1 MERTREELI
10 LELQR
15 QSILIEKLK
24 QEKSNLSESN
34 RDLAEQNIQLNE
46 QKKSLED
53 LILFLKRKPFLSKS
67 EVLSDEQMNLFNEA
81 EVESIKFD
89 SNDDVADLENPD
101 PSDKTLKLKKKTG
114 RRRLPDFLQRED
126 VIIDLPE
133 SEKFCS
139 IDGSPLKKTGE
150 EVSEKIKII
159 PLQIK
164 VIRTIRYKYGC
175 AVCEEGQKIAL
186 VPPSMIPQSIA
197 TPETLAF
204 IAVSKY
210 EDALPL
216 YRIENILDRNEI
228 PISRAT
234 MAHWMIKSAAAC
246 QPLINLMRDD
256 LLSSNYLHMDETTVQ
271 VLDEKDRKATLKSY
285 MWIQLST
292 SQKKKIVLFNYDP
305 SRSGQSAKNLLEDF
319 KGYLQVD
326 GYGGYNFTEKKSSEI
341 IRVSCLAHIRRKF
354 KVLFDDKSL
363 RSPFVIEV
371 INLIRKIYDEESKM
385 GFDRNLEP
393 DKVKS
398 YKEKYVHPLLEK
410 LKTLF
415 ESKIGKIPPKTPL
428 GEALNYGINELPLL
442 NASYVKNSEIRLD
455 NNLVENA
462 IRPFAVGRKNWLFSQ
477 SVAGADASA
486 TLYSLI
492 ESAKLNGI
500 GTYDYLLYLF
510 KKIPHC
516 QNIEDYEKLL
526 PYNID
531 PILFKQA

>member
-1 MERTREELI
+1 MERTREELL
-10 LELQR
+10 LELER
-15 QSILIEKLK
+15 KSVLIEKLK
-24 QEKSNLSESN
+24 QKEACLSESN
-34 RDLAEQNIQLNE
+34 RDLAEQNIQLKE

-53 LILFLKRKPFLSKS
+53 LILFLKRKPFLPKS

-81 EVESIKFD
+81 EVENIQYD
-89 SNDDVADLENPD
+89 SNDDLADAESLES
-101 PSDKTLKLKKKTG
+101 SDNASKSKKKTG
-114 RRRLPDFLQRED
+114 RRRLPDFIQRED

-139 IDGSPLKKTGE
+139 VDGSPLKKTGE
-150 EVSEKIKII
+150 EVSEKLKII

-164 VIRTIRYKYGC
+164 VIRTIRYKYAC
-175 AVCEEGQKIAL
+175 AVCEEGQKTAL
-186 VPPSMIPQSIA
+186 VPPSLIPQSIA

-246 QPLINLMRDD
+246 QPLINLMKDD

-271 VLDEKDRKATLKSY
+271 VLDEKDRKAQSKSY
-285 MWIQLST
+285 MWVQLST
-292 SQKKKIVLFNYDP
+292 NQKKKIVLFSYDP
-305 SRSGQSAKNLLEDF
+305 SRSGKSAKKLLEGF
-319 KGYLQVD
+319 KGYLQAD
-326 GYGGYNFTEKKSSEI
+326 GYGGYNFTECENSEI
-341 IRVSCLAHIRRKF
+341 VRVSCLAHIRRKF
-354 KVLFDDKSL
+354 KVLFDDKAL
-363 RSPFVIEV
+363 RSSFAVEV

-385 GFDRNLEP
+385 GFDRILEP
-393 DKVKS
+393 GKVKS
-398 YKEKYVHPLLEK
+398 YKEKYIQPLLAK

-415 ESKIGKIPPKTPL
+415 ESKTGKIPPKTPL

-442 NASYVKNSEIRLD
+442 IASYAKNSEIRLD

-492 ESAKLNGI
+492 ESAKLNDI

-510 KKIPHC
+510 KKIPQC
-516 QNIEDYEKLL
+516 QSLEDYEKLL
-526 PYNID
+526 PYNIV
-531 PILFKQA
+531 PAQFNQA